1 MPGSSRIRPSFRRSS
16 CPAIT
21 ARPSAR
27 CASTLRPGTSIA
39 GSTSRAAS
47 ARPRSRR
54 HWRNTRSASPPFRRA
69 SPSCRQRRARC
80 EPPRRRIAGR
90 RSARQQGA
98 CGRGVPHENFPLAC
112 APEALTPVLR
122 HVLTPIHPDG
132 WRFIA
137 IAAVVTLI
145 FFWLWTPLG
154 WLGLLVT
161 LWCVYFFRD
170 PWRVTPTRV
179 GMFLNVFDV
188 HINRMPMSGRILK
201 LAYHAGKFLNASLD
215 KASDENER
223 MAIRVA
229 TSEGPEIAVVQI
241 AGLVARRIVCNLSAG
256 QDAIAGQRFGLIRF
270 GSRTD
275 VYLPPS
281 WPALV
286 IPGQRVLGGET
297 VIADARAQEPPRRG
311 ITH

>member
-1 MPGSSRIRPSFRRSS
+1 V
-16 CPAIT
+16 
-21 ARPSAR
+21 
-27 CASTLRPGTSIA
+27 
-39 GSTSRAAS
+39 
-47 ARPRSRR
+47 PR
-54 HWRNTRSASPPFRRA
+54 
-69 SPSCRQRRARC
+69 
-80 EPPRRRIAGR
+80 
-90 RSARQQGA
+90 
-98 CGRGVPHENFPLAC
+98 ENFPLAC

-137 IAAVVTLI
+137 IAAVVTLV
-145 FFWLWTPLG
+145 FFWLWAPLG

-170 PWRVTPTRV
+170 PWRVTPTRDGLVVAPADGLVVSV
-179 GMFLNVFDV
+179 GPAMPPPELEMGAAPMTRIGIFLNVFDV

-281 WPALV
+281 WPPLV

>member
-1 MPGSSRIRPSFRRSS
+1 
-16 CPAIT
+16 
-21 ARPSAR
+21 
-27 CASTLRPGTSIA
+27 
-39 GSTSRAAS
+39 
-47 ARPRSRR
+47 
-54 HWRNTRSASPPFRRA
+54 
-69 SPSCRQRRARC
+69 
-80 EPPRRRIAGR
+80 
-90 RSARQQGA
+90 
-98 CGRGVPHENFPLAC
+98 
-112 APEALTPVLR
+112 VLR

-137 IAAVVTLI
+137 IAAVATLV

-161 LWCVYFFRD
+161 LWCIYFFRD
-170 PWRVTPTRV
+170 PWRVTPTRDGLV
-179 GMFLNVFDV
+179 VAPADGLVVSIGMAVPPAELEMGAAPMTRIGIFLNVFDV

-215 KASDENER
+215 KASEENER

-229 TSEGPEIAVVQI
+229 TSEGPDIAVVQI

-281 WPALV
+281 WPSLV

-311 ITH
+311 ISH